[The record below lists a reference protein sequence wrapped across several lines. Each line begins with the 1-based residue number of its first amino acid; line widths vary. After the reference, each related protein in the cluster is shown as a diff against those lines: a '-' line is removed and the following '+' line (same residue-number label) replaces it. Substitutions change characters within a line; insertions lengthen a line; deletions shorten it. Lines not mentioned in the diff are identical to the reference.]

1 MAASAT
7 FVEARRDQ
15 SSLTAGI
22 EKRALVWLAARMPEA
37 INSDHLTTLGLL
49 AMVAA
54 GAAYAM
60 SQRWP
65 SALHLV
71 NLCLL
76 LNWFGDSLDGT
87 LARHRRRTRPRY
99 GFYVDHMVDTF
110 GMAFLLGG
118 LALSGFMSVG
128 VAAVLL
134 VAYYALSIHIYLAT
148 YVLGVFRIA
157 YGKLGGTEL
166 RLVLAIGNL
175 ALLAWPRLAVFGRE
189 WRLYDVLG
197 TAATA
202 ALLAVL
208 LVSSART
215 TRDLFRLERL

>member
-7 FVEARRDQ
+7 FVEARREQ
-15 SSLTAGI
+15 ISLTASL
-22 EKRALVWLAARMPEA
+22 EKRALLWLAARMPA
-37 INSDHLTTLGLL
+37 AVNSDHLTTLGLL

-87 LARHRRRTRPRY
+87 LARHRRQTRPRY

-110 GMAFLLGG
+110 GTAFLLGG
-118 LALSGFMSVG
+118 LALSGFMSVP
-128 VAAVLL
+128 VATALL

-157 YGKLGGTEL
+157 YGRLGGTEL

-175 ALLAWPRLAVFGRE
+175 ALLAWPRLALFGRE
-189 WRLYDVLG
+189 WRLYDMLG
-197 TAATA
+197 AGAAA
-202 ALLAVL
+202 ALLVTL
-208 LVSSART
+208 LLSSVRT
-215 TRDLFRLERL
+215 MRELFRLERL